1 MAKIEKLIARL
12 LLRPADFTWDE
23 LLKVLAHFGFEE
35 LKNGKTGGSRRK
47 FANDKKQIIAFHKPH
62 PGNIVK
68 RYVID
73 QVIAVL
79 KENEHLKDE

>member
-1 MAKIEKLIARL
+1 MAKIDKLIARL

-23 LLKVLAHFGFEE
+23 LVNVLGYLGYKE
-35 LKNGKTGGSRRK
+35 LKKGKTGGSRRK
-47 FANDKKQIIAFHKPH
+47 FANEGKQIINLHKPH

-68 RYVID
+68 RYMID

-79 KENEHLKDE
+79 KENGNINDE